1 MHGVTGAGK
10 AQRNFEKHEG
20 ALPHYFERELRES
33 KGSRSTSRG
42 KSSWHGSVAFSRPLL
57 RIAAIGFV
65 VWHAASLVRL
75 RSQRSGE
82 KTAGA
87 GLARYL

>member
-1 MHGVTGAGK
+1 MDT
-10 AQRNFEKHEG
+10 F
-20 ALPHYFERELRES
+20 ALDLNRHPYS
-33 KGSRSTSRG
+33 SRG
-42 KSSWHGSVAFSRPLL
+42 ESSWHGSVAFSQPLL
-57 RIAAIGFV
+57 RIAAIGLV